1 MKKLFIGVVA
11 LGLSPLAF
19 ANGTTYAA
27 TPLAPAFNPSVY
39 VGIQPGYGLTG
50 WNNFEGLDDLIGNPA
65 FSSPSIFKVKN
76 HDGFAGRVYVGYDF
90 HPNFAVEFGYT
101 NWFTKPKLQVYGYD
115 AMKASSDPWALD
127 LVGKI
132 KAPVPGVE
140 NLGLYAKAG
149 VGYLNSKLKVIDVDD
164 SGFKNSDGSSLGGD
178 AFNVVYGVGATYDIT
193 RNIATGLSWTRYNGH
208 KKLDS
213 KYIPDMDLFAV
224 DLCYKFFF

>member
-19 ANGTTYAA
+19 ANGMAYAPA

-50 WNNFEGLDDLIGNPA
+50 WNNWEGLFEDSA
-65 FSSPSIFKVKN
+65 FSSSSILKVKN
-76 HDGFAGRVYVGYDF
+76 HDGFAGRVYAGYDF
-90 HPNFAVEFGYT
+90 HPNFAVELGYT
-101 NWFTKPKLQVYGYD
+101 NWFVKPKLQVFGVD
-115 AMKASSDPWALD
+115 TTKASSYPWAID

-132 KAPVPGVE
+132 KAPVPGVD

-149 VGYLNSKLKVIDVDD
+149 AAYLDSELKAIPPSTGKV
-164 SGFKNSDGSSLGGD
+164 GGD
-178 AFNVVYGVGATYDIT
+178 TFNVVYGVGATYDIT
-193 RNIATGLSWTRYNGH
+193 HNIATGLSWTRYNGH
-208 KKLDS
+208 KKLDN

>member
-19 ANGTTYAA
+19 ANGMAYAPA

-50 WNNFEGLDDLIGNPA
+50 WNNAEGQWDDLA
-65 FSSPSIFKVKN
+65 FSSSSAVKVKN

-90 HPNFAVEFGYT
+90 HPNFAVELGYT
-101 NWFTKPKLQVYGYD
+101 NWFTKPKIKDTNV
-115 AMKASSDPWALD
+115 KASSDPWALD

-132 KAPVPGVE
+132 KAHVPGVD

-149 VGYLNSKLKVIDVDD
+149 VGYLDSELKGTDPILGKV
-164 SGFKNSDGSSLGGD
+164 KYGGD
-178 AFNVVYGVGATYDIT
+178 AVNVVYGVGATYDIT
-193 RNIATGLSWTRYNGH
+193 HNIATGLSWTRYNGH
-208 KKLDS
+208 KKLDN

>member
-1 MKKLFIGVVA
+1 MKKLFVGVVA

-19 ANGTTYAA
+19 ANGMAYAPA

-50 WNNFEGLDDLIGNPA
+50 WNNYVNDDSDSSS
-65 FSSPSIFKVKN
+65 FSSSSTLKIKN

-101 NWFTKPKLQVYGYD
+101 NWFVKPKLQLNGVD
-115 AMKASSDPWALD
+115 IAKASSNPWALD

-132 KAPVPGVE
+132 KAPVPGVN

-149 VGYLNSKLKVIDVDD
+149 AAYLDSELKAVAPATRKV
-164 SGFKNSDGSSLGGD
+164 GGD
-178 AFNVVYGVGATYDIT
+178 TFNVVYGVGATYDIT
-193 RNIATGLSWTRYNGH
+193 HNISTGLSWTRYNGH

>member
-19 ANGTTYAA
+19 ANGMAYAPA

-50 WNNFEGLDDLIGNPA
+50 WNNWEGLFEDLS
-65 FSSPSIFKVKN
+65 FSSSSVLKVKN

-101 NWFTKPKLQVYGYD
+101 NWFVKPKVQSGGIDV
-115 AMKASSDPWALD
+115 MKASSDPWALD

-132 KAPVPGVE
+132 KARVPGVD

-149 VGYLNSKLKVIDVDD
+149 GAYLDSELKAV
-164 SGFKNSDGSSLGGD
+164 SPATGKQGGD
-178 AFNVVYGVGATYDIT
+178 TFNVVYGVGATYDIT
-193 RNIATGLSWTRYNGH
+193 QNIATGLSWTRYNGH